1 MNTLVSKSMLHQI
14 RLAAMNASDQALEK
28 LKSAYGV
35 KAELTKLR
43 ALFLGGC
50 GEVALDFSNHVFEE
64 FESIRRRRDEES
76 GEIGESMGEAIVR
89 FDTTRLTEVLR
100 DAILE
105 HTNESTFGSRESV
118 GNKREEFRVQ
128 VFYARPSLD
137 NDDDEYKAE
146 ELQALTDLNIIYQKK
161 KTHAAL
167 STNSNA
173 IAASNLRCSFVIQI

>member
-1 MNTLVSKSMLHQI
+1 MKSIVSLTKARSRKSAHFSDLSKDRTKTTFSECYDFINWASTYFDNDASTTLGIPVNTLVSKSMLHQI
-14 RLAAMNASDQALEK
+14 RLAAMNAGDQALEK

-64 FESIRRRRDEES
+64 FDSIRRRRDEES

-105 HTNESTFGSRESV
+105 HTN
-118 GNKREEFRVQ
+118 
-128 VFYARPSLD
+128 
-137 NDDDEYKAE
+137 
-146 ELQALTDLNIIYQKK
+146 
-161 KTHAAL
+161 
-167 STNSNA
+167 
-173 IAASNLRCSFVIQI
+173 